1 MQGRLLRE
9 GERGRH
15 SLILPD
21 GCKGWRDW
29 YANCGMRTRTAR
41 RFMSL
46 VQDMLRNTLSE
57 FQFQILDSQLLRRA
71 EKTLFS
77 VDISSV

>member
-1 MQGRLLRE
+1 MLR
-9 GERGRH
+9 
-15 SLILPD
+15 D

-46 VQDMLRNTLSE
+46 VQDVLRKPLE
-57 FQFQILDSQLLRRA
+57 ECQFQILDSQLL
-71 EKTLFS
+71 
-77 VDISSV
+77 